1 MTPPPQLDELLRTAH
16 GDLQFGMVAEA
27 AHHLRQAASLAPDD
41 PRYVATVERTWEV
54 LGRGEGLL
62 MRYRAADDF
71 GDPSSAFTICCFWGV
86 KALIHIGQIDRARA
100 AFERLLADRNHLG
113 LLGEDLHL
121 TTRRQLGNFPQ
132 AYSHLALIDTAMALG
147 DATSGWDDDALI
159 GHAAF

>member
-1 MTPPPQLDELLRTAH
+1 MQKSWQPPGEAQLLTSTVARKFEERVEELRHAVETPADPANRKCIARALDGKNGFL
-16 GDLQFGMVAEA
+16 V
-27 AHHLRQAASLAPDD
+27 SLAVKAILPDD
-41 PRYVATVERTWEV
+41 TQLV
-54 LGRGEGLL
+54 G
-62 MRYRAADDF
+62 
-71 GDPSSAFTICCFWGV
+71 
-86 KALIHIGQIDRARA
+86 KAEA